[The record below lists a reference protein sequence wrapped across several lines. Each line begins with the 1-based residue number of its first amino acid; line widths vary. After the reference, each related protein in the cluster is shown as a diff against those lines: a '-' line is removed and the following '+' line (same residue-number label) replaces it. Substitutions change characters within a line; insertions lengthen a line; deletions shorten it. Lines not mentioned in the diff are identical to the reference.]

1 VAKYRGRL
9 SGPLL
14 DRIDLMI
21 EVPAVSEAELTGR
34 PSGESSAVV
43 RARVAAARER
53 QIARQGKPNA
63 ALTPEEIEFH
73 CLPDC
78 AGAALIKQ
86 ALARL
91 DLSARAYHRILKVAR
106 SIADLSGDH
115 IIRGPHVA
123 EAIQYRRGLG
133 G

>member
-1 VAKYRGRL
+1 L
-9 SGPLL
+9 WISTFL
-14 DRIDLMI
+14 
-21 EVPAVSEAELTGR
+21 
-34 PSGESSAVV
+34 ESNSVV
-43 RARVAAARER
+43 RARADAARVH

-63 ALTPEEIEFH
+63 ALSPDEIELH

-78 AGAALIKQ
+78 AGAALLKQ
-86 ALARL
+86 ALTRL

-106 SIADLSGDH
+106 TIADLSSDP
-115 IIRGPHVA
+115 IVRGPHVA